1 MMKHA
6 CGVGLSMILV
16 SAIVIPSVA
25 QAHER
30 KEVADLVVVFGA
42 EPEPALTGEIQN
54 LRWRFQSQDSQ
65 EPFGALDNARAV
77 IKRDGKEYGP
87 FDARRARGQTGVL
100 ETRHIFLAPGEYEV
114 VLTFQ
119 KRGDS
124 QVHTIA
130 FTYQIRDR
138 KELEIP
144 N

>member
-1 MMKHA
+1 MVKHA
-6 CGVGLSMILV
+6 CGVGLSIILV

-65 EPFGALDNARAV
+65 EPFGDLENAKAV

-100 ETRHIFLAPGEYEV
+100 QTRHIFRR
-114 VLTFQ
+114 
-119 KRGDS
+119 RGS
-124 QVHTIA
+124 T
-130 FTYQIRDR
+130 
-138 KELEIP
+138 KWS
-144 N
+144 